1 LTKVYERCGPEFIE
15 AMLTDPEARYPGQR
29 RMVLAAA
36 LSAAGI
42 LAFFYTFVKSGWA
55 VGQVNPSVRTEYA

>member
-36 LSAAGI
+36 LFAAAI
-42 LAFFYTFVKSGWA
+42 LAFFYTFVKSG
-55 VGQVNPSVRTEYA
+55 